1 MELGGQKNATRYRRR
16 AEVDARYLLML
27 RAMGYLLYGALMA
40 CGRVMDVGAPFGI
53 AVVACAGA
61 GANGVCAL
69 LGACTGYIMSGGIEW
84 GVRYLAAA
92 VLMYTLSYLF
102 RELDIYKRSFF
113 MPACAALVM
122 MLTGFLSTYSAIR
135 DNSVPVIAALF
146 LDVALSFG
154 GTYFFTAALSG
165 DKGRTESEELRY
177 DVAVLITAAC
187 TVMAFSRLEVFGTVS
202 VGRFFALIIVMCS
215 AMKGGMLTGAA
226 VGTVMGLTMDIS
238 RAGAPFYAMAYSF
251 SGFLSGIFGRHGRI
265 VFLLSY
271 ILSNA
276 LAVISA
282 WSTEL
287 YMSALFECFCASV
300 VFMLLPGTWI
310 ERAAMLTVSGR
321 GGGETGLRHFVAG
334 RVRELSEAYSAL
346 YSTVQENVAEVCND
360 ADIARIFD
368 RAADEVCVSCRHK
381 NRCWNEN
388 YTDTLSALNDA
399 SPAMR
404 EKGMMEESDLPQYF
418 RDSCVS
424 LHGFVTAVNSEL
436 RSMTYRTEM
445 RRHLSENRS
454 IAWGQY
460 LDMAEILSSVADEL
474 GSSGGAEPLAEQRL
488 IRYLRELDIEAET
501 AVYRDASG
509 RMRVIIEGGRLETL
523 TTEPEYLEKL
533 SEVVGVR
540 LCRPEEESAD
550 SRLTLLEAEPMAVS
564 VGIAAMKKQ
573 GESVSGDRGTYFK
586 TDSGVLCIILSDG
599 MGTGAGAAEDS
610 GRVVSILEKFLRSG
624 VDPAVAMK
632 LLNSVM
638 LLRSADKWGYAT
650 VDLVCIDLF
659 SGNTCFYK
667 YGAAPSYVKNGK
679 SIKRIKGES
688 LAVGL
693 STGEGLSPDIV
704 RMRLRPGSTA
714 IIASDGVIADKED
727 KWIKDILSDGAESM
741 KTLAMNTVK
750 AAEELYGAADDMTVV
765 AICVEERA

>member
-1 MELGGQKNATRYRRR
+1 MEIGGQRKTERLQHR
-16 AEVDARYLLML
+16 AELDVRYLMLL
-27 RAMGYLLYGALMA
+27 RAAGYLLYGALMA
-40 CGRVMDVGAPFGI
+40 CARVMDVGAPFGI
-53 AVVACAGA
+53 AAVACAGA

-69 LGACTGYIMSGGIEW
+69 LGACTGYLMSGGIEW
-84 GVRYLAAA
+84 GVRYLAAS
-92 VLMYTLSYLF
+92 VLVYTLAFMF
-102 RELDIYKRSFF
+102 RELDIYKHSLF
-113 MPACAALVM
+113 MPACASLVM

-146 LDVALSFG
+146 LEVALSFG
-154 GTYFFTAALSG
+154 GTYFFTAAFSG
-165 DKGRTESEELRY
+165 DKGSTESDELRY
-177 DVAVLITAAC
+177 DVAVLITASC
-187 TVMAFSRLEVFGTVS
+187 SVMAFSKLEVFGTVS
-202 VGRFFALIIVMCS
+202 VGRFFATIIVMCS
-215 AMKGGMLTGAA
+215 AMKGGMLSGAA

-238 RAGAPFYAMAYSF
+238 HYGAGFYAMAYSF
-251 SGFLSGIFGRHGRI
+251 SGFLSGVFGKRGRI
-265 VFLLSY
+265 IFLLSY

-276 LAVISA
+276 LAVACS
-282 WSTEL
+282 WDTEL

-300 VFMLLPGTWI
+300 IFMLLPGQWI
-310 ERAAMLTVSGR
+310 ERAAMLAVSGR
-321 GGGETGLRHFVAG
+321 GSGETGLRHYVAG
-334 RVRELSEAYSAL
+334 RVRELSEAYAAL
-346 YSTVQENVAEVCND
+346 YSTVEENVSEVCND
-360 ADIARIFD
+360 ADVAKIFD
-368 RAADEVCVSCRHK
+368 RAADEVCIKCRHK

-388 YTDTLSALNDA
+388 FTDTLSAFNDA
-399 SPAMR
+399 APAMQ
-404 EKGMMEESDLPQYF
+404 EKGIMEEGDLPQFF
-418 RDSCVS
+418 REKCVS
-424 LHGFVTAVNSEL
+424 VQQLVSAVNREL
-436 RSMTYRTEM
+436 RSAAYRNEM
-445 RRHLSENRS
+445 RRHIDEDRS

-474 GSSGGAEPLAEQRL
+474 GNSGGAEPLAEQRL
-488 IRYLRELDIEAET
+488 MRYLRELDIEAET

-509 RMRVIIEGGRLETL
+509 RMRVIIESER
-523 TTEPEYLEKL
+523 TEPLVSEPQYLEKL

-540 LCRPEEESAD
+540 LCRPEGDNAD
-550 SRLTLLEAEPMAVS
+550 CRITLLEAEPMTVT

-610 GRVVSILEKFLRSG
+610 GRVVGILEKFLRSG
-624 VDPAVAMK
+624 VDPAHAMK

-693 STGEGLSPDIV
+693 STGEGLMPDIV

-727 KWIKDILSDGAESM
+727 KWIKEILSDGADNM
-741 KTLAMNTVK
+741 KTLAMNTIK